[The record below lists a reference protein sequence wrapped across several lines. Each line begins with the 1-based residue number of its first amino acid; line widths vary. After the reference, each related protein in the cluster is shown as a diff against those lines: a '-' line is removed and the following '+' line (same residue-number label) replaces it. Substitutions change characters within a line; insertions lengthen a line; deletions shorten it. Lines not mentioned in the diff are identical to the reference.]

1 MRMKQWLFGGLLAV
15 MASGCQDVSVA
26 TEEVVVDLGKRG
38 VEISP
43 AMYGLFFEEINHAGD
58 GGLYAELV
66 QNRSFEEDEIPEGY
80 RIDGQKL
87 RPVARKYHLTGE
99 VRERSFEWYGG
110 KIKAWSLHVAD
121 SLAASMRLTQDH
133 PKFATAPNNLE
144 VTIHDAHI
152 PVQVVNEGYWGM
164 GLKKGERYH
173 LRTILRLLPGY
184 QGTVVVKL
192 LSAKG
197 DVLGRSA
204 VSCPADGEWHDVRL
218 VLTSS
223 ATDGKA
229 SLVLEFN
236 APGKVWLDYVS
247 LFPEQTF
254 KQRPNGMRKDVAEML
269 AGLRP
274 AFFRWPG
281 GCVVEGITLNNRFE
295 WKKTLGDPA
304 ARPGEYSTWGYRCS
318 YGLGYYEMLQ
328 FCEDVG
334 AKAMFVCNVGLGCQF
349 RMGDAS
355 SDADIPYYIQDCLD
369 AIEYAL
375 GDTSTKWGAHRAADG
390 HPAPFPLQ
398 YVEIGNENWGPEYD
412 RRFDLFYKAI
422 KEKYPQLILI
432 YNDMPERNGPMQIT
446 KADMIDPHYYVAPEF
461 FFRHTDL
468 FDDYERGKYTV
479 YVGEYACNRGV
490 GGGNMLAALSEAAFI
505 GGMERNGD
513 LVRMASYAPLLENR
527 NNRNWPTN
535 LIWFDSERVVGR
547 ASYYVQQMAA
557 ENKPTYTVP
566 NDKVLQAADTA
577 AYPSGHVGLGSWSTQ
592 VEYKDFRLTSGGRS
606 VSLSLEDFSHRSGT
620 WTCEDGTLSQ
630 VSNETGTQYILKQLD
645 CRDFV
650 LECKARKTG
659 GAEGFIIY
667 FGMTANGQD
676 GYMYNIGGWDNRKA
690 MLQQIA
696 NSNRAK
702 ILAECPYPAME
713 TGHWYDLKLVV
724 TPHKSELYVNGV
736 CVLAH
741 EPEPVPLQF
750 VASGYDESRGELVLK
765 VVNASETV
773 YPVTFRLNG
782 VGHVESDGQ
791 VITLAA
797 DSALSENSFDEPCKI
812 APVVSAYGNFGR
824 KFTYEFRPFS
834 YTILRIKVEKEIQSE
849 M

>member
-1 MRMKQWLFGGLLAV
+1 MSVVA
-15 MASGCQDVSVA
+15 AGCQDTSVA
-26 TEEVVVDLGKRG
+26 TEEVVVDLSRRG

-66 QNRSFEEDEIPEGY
+66 QNRSFEEDVIPKGY
-80 RIDGQKL
+80 RVDGLKL

-99 VRERSFEWYGG
+99 VRDRSFEWHGG
-110 KIKAWSLHVAD
+110 KVRAWSLKAGD
-121 SLAASMRLTQDH
+121 PSAASMRLTQDR

-144 VTIHDAHI
+144 VTVRGSQS
-152 PVQVVNEGYWGM
+152 PVQVINEGYWGM

-173 LRTILRLLPGY
+173 LRTILRLAPGY
-184 QGTVVVKL
+184 RGTVVAKM
-192 LSAKG
+192 LSASG
-197 DVLGRSA
+197 DVLA
-204 VSCPADGEWHDVRL
+204 LAPVACPADGEWHDVKL
-218 VLTSS
+218 VLTPS

-229 SLVLEFN
+229 SLALEFN
-236 APGKVWLDYVS
+236 APGKAWLDYVS

-254 KQRPNGMRKDVAEML
+254 KQRPNGLRKDVAEML

-281 GCVVEGITLNNRFE
+281 GCVVEGITLDNRFE

-318 YGLGYYEMLQ
+318 YGFGYYEMLQ

-355 SDADIPYYIQDCLD
+355 SEGDIPYYIQDCLD

-375 GDTSTKWGAHRAADG
+375 GDTSTQWGARRAADG

-412 RRFDLFYKAI
+412 RRFDLFYQAVK
-422 KEKYPQLILI
+422 KKYPQLTLI
-432 YNDMPERNGPMQIT
+432 YNEMPERNGPMQIT
-446 KADMIDPHYYVAPEF
+446 KTDMVDPHYYVAPEF
-461 FFRHTDL
+461 FFRNTDM
-468 FDDYERGKYTV
+468 FDDYERGKHTV

-505 GGMERNGD
+505 GGMEKNGD

-527 NNRNWPTN
+527 NNRKWPTN
-535 LIWFDSERVVGR
+535 LIWFDSEQVVGR

-566 NDKVLQAADTA
+566 NDKVLKGAGTA
-577 AYPSGHVGLGSWSTQ
+577 AYPSGHVGFGSWMTQ
-592 VEYKDFRLTSGGRS
+592 VEFKDIKLISGGKP
-606 VSLSLEDFSHRSGT
+606 VPLSLEDFSRRSGT
-620 WTCEDGTLSQ
+620 WKYEGKVLSQ
-630 VSNETGTQYILKQLD
+630 VSNEAGTQYILNGVDSQ
-645 CRDFV
+645 DFV
-650 LECKARKTG
+650 LECKARKMG
-659 GAEGFIIY
+659 GSEGFLLY
-667 FGMTANGQD
+667 FGMTGNGQD
-676 GYMYNIGGWDNRKA
+676 GYMYNIGGWGNSKV

-696 NSNRAK
+696 NSNRGK
-702 ILAECPYPAME
+702 VLAERPYEGLE
-713 TGHWYDLKLVV
+713 TGLWYDLKLIVS
-724 TPHKSELYVNGV
+724 PHKSELYVNGV
-736 CVLAH
+736 RMLSH
-741 EPEPVPLQF
+741 EPAPVPLQF
-750 VASGYDESRGELVLK
+750 VASGYDEPRGELVLK
-765 VVNASETV
+765 VVNATETP
-773 YPVTFRLNG
+773 YPVTFRLKG
-782 VGHVESDGQ
+782 AGDVVPDGQ

-797 DSALSENSFDEPCKI
+797 DSALAENSFEEPRKI
-812 APVVSAYGNFGR
+812 TPVVSAYGDFGR

-834 YTILRIKVEKEIQSE
+834 YTILRIKAEKETLPE
-849 M
+849 T